1 MDRPVQFG
9 LFQPQIGLPF
19 SMLKE
24 RAEACE
30 AAGFHSI
37 WFTDH
42 MWARGMEQVDFL
54 EGWTLMSSM
63 SMVTSRLRIG
73 GLVLCNSFRNPA
85 FLAKMAASL
94 DNISQGRLEIGLGAG
109 WMNEEYEAYG
119 YPFPSGGTRADQL
132 DEGVQIMKRMFS
144 GTPASFDGA
153 HYRVADAHCNPKPV
167 QQPHP
172 PITIGAMA
180 ERKGLKIVAEH
191 ADRWNCPA
199 AAAHKLE
206 QKWKVVTDHCRAV
219 GRDPDDIE
227 ISEQT
232 LVVLGKDKA
241 DFDRKY
247 PVAQKTLGRLAK
259 LERCG
264 ACGDPAGVIDALKAK
279 HDKGVTLFTMMFSD
293 VAQDEFLATLELFA
307 AEVMPAFQDA

>member
-42 MWARGMEQVDFL
+42 MWARGMPQVDFL
-54 EGWTLMSSM
+54 EGWTLMSALA
-63 SMVTSRLRIG
+63 VLTSRLRIG
-73 GLVLCNSFRNPA
+73 GLVLCHSFRNPA

-94 DNISQGRLEIGLGAG
+94 DNISHGRLELGLGAG

-132 DEGVQIMKRMFS
+132 DEGVRIMKKMFTEAS
-144 GTPASFDGA
+144 ASFEGA
-153 HYRVADAHCNPKPV
+153 HYRIADAHCNPKPV

-180 ERKGLKIVAEH
+180 ERKGLRIVAEH

-199 AAAHKLE
+199 AAAHRLA
-206 QKWKVVTDHCRAV
+206 QKWDVIARHCHSV
-219 GRDPDDIE
+219 GRDLQEIE

-232 LVVLGKDKA
+232 LVVLGKDRA

-247 PVAQKTLGRLAK
+247 PAARQTLGRLAK

-264 ACGDPAGVIDALKAK
+264 ACGDPAGVIDALKQK
-279 HDKGVTLFTMMFSD
+279 HAAGVSLFTMIFSD
-293 VAQDEFLATLELFA
+293 TAQDDFLATLKLFA
-307 AEVMPAFQDA
+307 DEVMPAFR